1 MKKQVKVIISVV
13 VAIAVILLAV
23 SLFFPS
29 VYTGLTSGTFGK
41 AEKYHKVQ
49 MLEKD
54 VQLRSEFTRDTA
66 QLKSMIQGLIYFSL
80 FTMDLSKKI
89 DSCVTVFQD
98 HGICSQSGGCAKM
111 NILMDYSDFIKNN
124 TRTLGSTISM
134 LTGFYL
140 KDESDQ
146 SADIEKNLREFGNY
160 VNNLNEKDSVL
171 EDALISMDNFMI
183 NNKTLRA
190 RKTELA
196 QLKSIRDQLLV
207 KGIQLSGVLQDKE
220 LSMNLLSY
228 ALSSQQDLKLLNSAA
243 QMGSTSV
250 GSSPTLNVIKSS
262 EQSLGALMSN
272 QKLGSLGVTGYES
285 QISVC
290 SAEQLQEIIQAQQV
304 NAVASQKVESHQLES
319 AAIGS
324 NQVGNMVFYSSL
336 TLEFVVKNV
345 STLDNQLSSALS
357 ASIIQRNQ
365 DIIGVAIC
373 SAQGLNLVLSSF
385 PLSSV
390 LQSQNL
396 SSFLSSAQLSN
407 ILSSQQELSSIC
419 FGSNFVAMSQQFG
432 NVMGLNLYEQ

>member
-1 MKKQVKVIISVV
+1 MKKQVKIIISLVV
-13 VAIAVILLAV
+13 LIAVVLLGV

-29 VYTGLTSGTFGK
+29 VYKGLTSGTFGK
-41 AEKYHKVQ
+41 ADKYHKAQ
-49 MLEKD
+49 MSEKD

-89 DSCVTVFQD
+89 DSCVGVFQE
-98 HGICSQSGGCAKM
+98 HGICSQPSGCDKM

-124 TRTLGSTISM
+124 NRTLGSTISM

-146 SADIEKNLREFGNY
+146 SADIEKNFREFGNY

-171 EDALISMDNFMI
+171 EEALHSMDNFMI
-183 NNKTLRA
+183 TNKTLRA

-196 QLKSIRDQLLV
+196 QLKSIRDQLLI

-220 LSMNLLSY
+220 LSMNLLDY
-228 ALSSQQDLKLLNSAA
+228 ALSSQQELNIIKGAA
-243 QMGSTSV
+243 QLSNASLGS
-250 GSSPTLNVIKSS
+250 
-262 EQSLGALMSN
+262 GALMNN
-272 QKLGSLGVTGYES
+272 QKFGSVTYDS
-285 QISVC
+285 QVSVC

-319 AAIGS
+319 AAIES
-324 NQVGNMVFYSSL
+324 HQVGNMVFYNSL
-336 TLEFVVKNV
+336 TLEFLVKNV

-365 DIIGVAIC
+365 EIIGIAIC

-396 SSFLSSAQLSN
+396 SSSLSSAQLSN

-419 FGSNFVAMSQQFG
+419 FGSNFVAMSQQLG

>member
-1 MKKQVKVIISVV
+1 MKKQVKIIISLVV
-13 VAIAVILLAV
+13 LIAVVLLGV

-29 VYTGLTSGTFGK
+29 VYKGLTSGTFGK
-41 AEKYHKVQ
+41 ADKYHKAQ
-49 MLEKD
+49 MSEKD

-89 DSCVTVFQD
+89 DSCVGVFQE
-98 HGICSQSGGCAKM
+98 HGICSQPSGCDKM

-124 TRTLGSTISM
+124 NRTLGSTISM

-171 EDALISMDNFMI
+171 EEALHSMDNFMI
-183 NNKTLRA
+183 TNKTLRA

-196 QLKSIRDQLLV
+196 QLKSIRDQLLI

-220 LSMNLLSY
+220 LSVNLLDY
-228 ALSSQQDLKLLNSAA
+228 ALSSQQELNIIKGAA
-243 QMGSTSV
+243 QLSSASIGS
-250 GSSPTLNVIKSS
+250 
-262 EQSLGALMSN
+262 GALMNN
-272 QKLGSLGVTGYES
+272 QKFGSVTYDS
-285 QISVC
+285 QVSVC
-290 SAEQLQEIIQAQQV
+290 SAAQLQEIIQAQQV

-319 AAIGS
+319 ASVGSQTIGTMMIYNS
-324 NQVGNMVFYSSL
+324 NS
-336 TLEFVVKNV
+336 LEFIVKNA

-396 SSFLSSAQLSN
+396 SSSLSSAQLSN

>member
-1 MKKQVKVIISVV
+1 MKKQGKVIISLV
-13 VAIAVILLAV
+13 VAVAVILLAV

-29 VYTGLTSGTFGK
+29 VYKGLTSGTFGK
-41 AEKYHKVQ
+41 ADKYHRAQ
-49 MLEKD
+49 MSEKD

-80 FTMDLSKKI
+80 FTMDLSNKI
-89 DSCVTVFQD
+89 DSCVGVFQE
-98 HGICSQSGGCAKM
+98 HGICSQPSGCDKM

-124 TRTLGSTISM
+124 NRTLGSTISM

-171 EDALISMDNFMI
+171 EEALHSMDNFMI
-183 NNKTLRA
+183 TNKTLRA
-190 RKTELA
+190 RKTELT

-220 LSMNLLSY
+220 LSMSLLDY
-228 ALSSQQDLKLLNSAA
+228 ALSSQQDLKIVIDAVQLGKASA
-243 QMGSTSV
+243 
-250 GSSPTLNVIKSS
+250 GSSATLDMIKSS
-262 EQSLGALMSN
+262 EQSLGALMNN
-272 QKLGSLGVTGYES
+272 QDLRSVTFDM
-285 QISVC
+285 QITVC

-319 AAIGS
+319 ASMGS
-324 NQVGNMVFYSSL
+324 QQVSAMMLYNSS
-336 TLEFVVKNV
+336 TMQFIVKSA

-373 SAQGLNLVLSSF
+373 SAQELNLVLSSF

-390 LQSQNL
+390 LQSQTLGSMLN
-396 SSFLSSAQLSN
+396 SAQLSN

-432 NVMGLNLYEQ
+432 YVMGLNLQEQ

>member
-41 AEKYHKVQ
+41 ADKYHKAQ
-49 MLEKD
+49 MSEKD
-54 VQLRSEFTRDTA
+54 IQLRSEFTRDTA

-89 DSCVTVFQD
+89 DSCVGVFQE
-98 HGICSQSGGCAKM
+98 HGICSQAGGCDKM

-124 TRTLGSTISM
+124 NRTLGSTISM

-140 KDESDQ
+140 RDESDQ
-146 SADIEKNLREFGNY
+146 SADIEKNLRDFGNY

-171 EDALISMDNFMI
+171 EDALHSMDNFMI
-183 NNKTLRA
+183 TNKTLRA

-220 LSMNLLSY
+220 LSMSLLDY
-228 ALSSQQDLKLLNSAA
+228 ALSSQQELNVVVNGAAQLGSASLGSAA
-243 QMGSTSV
+243 LM
-250 GSSPTLNVIKSS
+250 NVLKSS

-272 QKLGSLGVTGYES
+272 QNLGSVTFDS

-319 AAIGS
+319 TPIGS
-324 NQVGNMVFYSSL
+324 QMVSAMMLYNSN
-336 TLEFVVKNV
+336 TLEFVVKNT

-357 ASIIQRNQ
+357 AALIQRNQ
-365 DIIGVAIC
+365 EIIGVAIC

-385 PLSSV
+385 PLSSI

-396 SSFLSSAQLSN
+396 GSFLNSAQLSN
-407 ILSSQQELSSIC
+407 ILSSQQELSSSIC
-419 FGSNFVAMSQQFG
+419 FGSNFVAMSQQLGF
-432 NVMGLNLYEQ
+432 VSGLINLHEQ

>member
-49 MLEKD
+49 MSEKD

-66 QLKSMIQGLIYFSL
+66 QLKNMIQGLIYFSL

-220 LSMNLLSY
+220 LSMNLLDY
-228 ALSSQQDLKLLNSAA
+228 ALSSQQDLKIVFEAVQLGSA
-243 QMGSTSV
+243 
-250 GSSPTLNVIKSS
+250 
-262 EQSLGALMSN
+262 SLGTSALMNS
-272 QKLGSLGVTGYES
+272 QKFGSVTYES

-324 NQVGNMVFYSSL
+324 HQVGNMVFYSSL

-365 DIIGVAIC
+365 DIIGIAIC
-373 SAQGLNLVLSSF
+373 SNEGLNLVLSSY

-396 SSFLSSAQLSN
+396 SSHLSSAQLSN

-419 FGSNFVAMSQQFG
+419 FGSNFVAMSQQLG
-432 NVMGLNLYEQ
+432 DVMGLNLYEQ

>member
-1 MKKQVKVIISVV
+1 MKKQGKVIISLV
-13 VAIAVILLAV
+13 VAVAVILLAV

-29 VYTGLTSGTFGK
+29 VYKGLTSGTFGK
-41 AEKYHKVQ
+41 ADKYHRAQ
-49 MLEKD
+49 MSEKD

-80 FTMDLSKKI
+80 FTMDLSNKI

-124 TRTLGSTISM
+124 NRTLGSTISM

-171 EDALISMDNFMI
+171 EDALHSMDNFMI
-183 NNKTLRA
+183 TNKTLLA

-220 LSMNLLSY
+220 LSMNLLDY
-228 ALSSQQDLKLLNSAA
+228 ALSSQQDLKIVIEAVQLGSASL
-243 QMGSTSV
+243 GTSA
-250 GSSPTLNVIKSS
+250 LMKNLQSS
-262 EQSLGALMSN
+262 EQSLGALKN
-272 QKLGSLGVTGYES
+272 NKDLGSVTFDS

-290 SAEQLQEIIQAQQV
+290 SAEQLEEIIQAQQV
-304 NAVASQKVESHQLES
+304 NAVASQKVESHKLES
-319 AAIGS
+319 ASIGS
-324 NQVGNMVFYSSL
+324 QSVSAMMLYNSNTMQFI
-336 TLEFVVKNV
+336 VKNA

-365 DIIGVAIC
+365 EIIGVAIC
-373 SAQGLNLVLSSF
+373 SAQELNLVLSSF

-432 NVMGLNLYEQ
+432 SVMELKYQE

>member
-49 MLEKD
+49 MSEKD

-66 QLKSMIQGLIYFSL
+66 QLKNMIQGLIYFSL

-228 ALSSQQDLKLLNSAA
+228 ALSSQQDLKLVNSAA

-262 EQSLGALMSN
+262 EQSLGVLMNN

-396 SSFLSSAQLSN
+396 SSYLSSAQLSN

>member
-1 MKKQVKVIISVV
+1 MKKQVKIIISLVV
-13 VAIAVILLAV
+13 LIAVVLLGV

-29 VYTGLTSGTFGK
+29 VYKGLTSGTFGK
-41 AEKYHKVQ
+41 ADKYHKAQ
-49 MLEKD
+49 MSEKD

-89 DSCVTVFQD
+89 DSCVGVFQE
-98 HGICSQSGGCAKM
+98 HGICSQPSGCDKM

-124 TRTLGSTISM
+124 NRTLGSTISM

-171 EDALISMDNFMI
+171 EEALHSMDNFMI
-183 NNKTLRA
+183 TNKTLRA

-196 QLKSIRDQLLV
+196 QLKSIRDQLLI

-220 LSMNLLSY
+220 LSVNLLDY
-228 ALSSQQDLKLLNSAA
+228 ALSSQQELNIIKGAA
-243 QMGSTSV
+243 QLSSASLGS
-250 GSSPTLNVIKSS
+250 
-262 EQSLGALMSN
+262 GALMNN
-272 QKLGSLGVTGYES
+272 QKFGSVTYDS
-285 QISVC
+285 QVSVC
-290 SAEQLQEIIQAQQV
+290 SAAQLQEIIQAQQV

-319 AAIGS
+319 ASVGSQTIGTMMIYNS
-324 NQVGNMVFYSSL
+324 NS
-336 TLEFVVKNV
+336 LEFIVKNA

-357 ASIIQRNQ
+357 VSIIQRNQ

-396 SSFLSSAQLSN
+396 SSSLSSAQLSN

-419 FGSNFVAMSQQFG
+419 FGSNFVAMSQQLG